1 MVDLEI
7 MLQTVQ
13 MVVEAVE
20 LELLDNQEEQ
30 EQLVVMEVLVLQIQ
44 FLVHHQ

>member
-1 MVDLEI
+1 MVDQEI
-7 MLQTVQ
+7 MVQTLKT
-13 MVVEAVE
+13 VVEAVE

-30 EQLVVMEVLVLQIQ
+30 AQLVVMEVLVLQIQ